1 LRARTELSQDAPTR
15 VLALLESNWVTGPA
29 KNLIGFCRWAHSP
42 EGSAARLRI
51 SIATYSR
58 EPYDEG
64 SNAFVQAARAAGIDT
79 HIIRERRRFDRGV
92 YPRLAEIVADVA
104 PQIVQTHNVKSH
116 FVFKSSGLQKGKI
129 WLAFQHGYQD
139 TDLKLHL
146 YNQLDRWSLRS
157 ADRVISVCEA
167 FTRRLVAY
175 GVRRERIRVLHNS
188 VTPPVP
194 VPAEG
199 AVNALRH
206 VLGIETGDA
215 IILTIGR
222 MSGEKGHA
230 DLLEALHL
238 LPANVPPWRALLIGD
253 GPERERLVSLA
264 TRLGIAD
271 RVVFAGFRS
280 DVQTFYSVA
289 TVLALPSHSEGSSN
303 VILEA
308 MAARVPIAAT
318 AVGGNPEILTDEETA
333 LLSRGRDPEGLARSL
348 TRLLTDSMLV
358 ARLTAAAHSRAMS
371 RFSPE
376 QYRQTLLEIYSGV
389 RRAD

>member
-1 LRARTELSQDAPTR
+1 MEA
-15 VLALLESNWVTGPA
+15 NWVTGPA

-42 EGSAARLRI
+42 EASAAGLRF
-51 SIATYSR
+51 SIVTFGR
-58 EPYDEG
+58 EPYDDSHNG
-64 SNAFVQAARAAGIDT
+64 FVQAARAAGIDT
-79 HIIRERRRFDRGV
+79 HVIREKGRFDSAV
-92 YPRLAEIVADVA
+92 YPQLAEIVADVA

-116 FVFKSSGLQKGKI
+116 FLFKSSGLRKGKI

-139 TDLKLHL
+139 TDLKLQL
-146 YNQLDRWSLRS
+146 YNQLDRWTLRS

-175 GVRRERIRVLHNS
+175 GVRRERITVLHNS
-188 VTPPVP
+188 ATPPMAAP
-194 VPAEG
+194 TGGKA
-199 AVNALRH
+199 ALRKE
-206 VLGIETGDA
+206 LGIETNDA

-222 MSGEKGHA
+222 MSREKGHA

-238 LPANVPPWRALLIGD
+238 LRADVPPWRAVLVGD

-264 TRLGIAD
+264 GRLGIAD

-280 DVQTFYSVA
+280 DVQRFYGVA
-289 TVLALPSHSEGSSN
+289 TVFALPSHSEGSSN
-303 VILEA
+303 VIMEA

-318 AVGGNPEILTDEETA
+318 AVGGNPEIVSDEETA

-348 TRLLTDSMLV
+348 TRLLTDPMLV
-358 ARLTAAAHSRAMS
+358 TRLTAAAHSRAMS

-376 QYRQTLLEIYSGV
+376 RYRQTLLEIYSGV
-389 RRAD
+389 RWAA

>member
-1 LRARTELSQDAPTR
+1 LSLDAPTR
-15 VLALLESNWVTGPA
+15 VLALMEASSVTGPA

-42 EGSAARLRI
+42 EASAAGLRF
-51 SIATYSR
+51 SIATFGR
-58 EPYDEG
+58 EPYDDSDNG
-64 SNAFVQAARAAGIDT
+64 FVQAARAAGIDT
-79 HIIRERRRFDRGV
+79 HVIRERRRFDRAV

-116 FVFKSSGLQKGKI
+116 FLFKSSGLRKGKI

-146 YNQLDRWSLRS
+146 YNQLDRWTLRS

-188 VTPPVP
+188 ATPPVAA
-194 VPAEG
+194 PAG
-199 AVNALRH
+199 GKLALRH
-206 VLGIETGDA
+206 ALGIEASDA

-222 MSGEKGHA
+222 MSREKGHA

-238 LPANVPPWRALLIGD
+238 LRADVPPWRAVLVGD

-264 TRLGIAD
+264 ARLGIAD

-280 DVQTFYSVA
+280 DVQPFYSVA
-289 TVLALPSHSEGSSN
+289 AVLALPSHSEGSSN

-318 AVGGNPEILTDEETA
+318 AVGGNPEIVTDEETA

-348 TRLLTDSMLV
+348 TRLLTDPMLV
-358 ARLTAAAHSRAMS
+358 TRLTAAAHSRAMS

-389 RRAD
+389 R

>member
-1 LRARTELSQDAPTR
+1 MSLDAPTR
-15 VLALLESNWVTGPA
+15 VLALMEASSVTGPA

-42 EGSAARLRI
+42 EASAAGLRF
-51 SIATYSR
+51 SIATFGR
-58 EPYDEG
+58 EPYDDSDNG
-64 SNAFVQAARAAGIDT
+64 FVQAARAAGIDT
-79 HIIRERRRFDRGV
+79 HVIRERRRFDRAV
-92 YPRLAEIVADVA
+92 YPRLAQIVADVA

-116 FVFKSSGLQKGKI
+116 FLFKSSGLRKGKI

-139 TDLKLHL
+139 TDLKLRL
-146 YNQLDRWSLRS
+146 YNQLDRWTLRS

-175 GVRRERIRVLHNS
+175 GVQRERIRVLHNS
-188 VTPPVP
+188 ATPPVAA
-194 VPAEG
+194 PAG
-199 AVNALRH
+199 GKVALRH
-206 VLGIETGDA
+206 ALGIEASDA

-238 LPANVPPWRALLIGD
+238 LRADVPPWRAVLVGD

-264 TRLGIAD
+264 ARLGIAD
-271 RVVFAGFRS
+271 RVVFAGLRS
-280 DVQTFYSVA
+280 DVQPFYSVA

-318 AVGGNPEILTDEETA
+318 AVGGNPEIVTDEETA

-348 TRLLTDSMLV
+348 TRLLTDPMLV
-358 ARLTAAAHSRAMS
+358 TRLTAAAHSRAMS

-376 QYRQTLLEIYSGV
+376 QYRQTLLEIYSDV
-389 RRAD
+389 R

>member
-1 LRARTELSQDAPTR
+1 LSLDAPTR
-15 VLALLESNWVTGPA
+15 ILALMEANWVTGPA
-29 KNLIGFCRWAHSP
+29 KNLIGFCKWAHSP
-42 EGSAARLRI
+42 AASAASLRF
-51 SIATYSR
+51 SIATFGR
-58 EPYDEG
+58 EPYNDSDNG
-64 SNAFVQAARAAGIDT
+64 FVQAARAAGID
-79 HIIRERRRFDRGV
+79 IYVIMERRRFDRAV
-92 YPRLAEIVADVA
+92 YPQLEAIVADVA

-116 FVFKSSGLQKGKI
+116 FLFKSSGLRKGTA

-146 YNQLDRWSLRS
+146 YNQLDRWTLRS
-157 ADRVISVCEA
+157 ADRVVSVCEA
-167 FTRRLVAY
+167 FAPRLVAY

-188 VTPPVP
+188 ATTPVAVP
-194 VPAEG
+194 PGIKV
-199 AVNALRH
+199 ALRDA
-206 VLGIETGDA
+206 LGIGASDA

-230 DLLEALHL
+230 DLLEALRL
-238 LPANVPPWRALLIGD
+238 LPASVPPWRAVLAGD

-264 TRLGIAD
+264 RRLGIAD

-280 DVQTFYSVA
+280 DVQSLYSVA
-289 TVLALPSHSEGSSN
+289 TVFALPSHSEGSSN

-318 AVGGNPEILTDEETA
+318 AVGGNPEIVTDEETA
-333 LLSRGRDPEGLARSL
+333 LLSEGRDPQGLARSL
-348 TRLLTDSMLV
+348 TRLLTDPMLV
-358 ARLTAAAHSRAMS
+358 ARLTAAAHSRCMS

-389 RRAD
+389 RPR

>member
-1 LRARTELSQDAPTR
+1 LSLNAPTR
-15 VLALLESNWVTGPA
+15 VLALMEANSVTGPA

-42 EGSAARLRI
+42 EATAAGLRF
-51 SIATYSR
+51 SIATFGR
-58 EPYDEG
+58 EPYDDSHNG
-64 SNAFVQAARAAGIDT
+64 FVQAARAAGIDT
-79 HIIRERRRFDRGV
+79 HVIRERGRFDRAV
-92 YPRLAEIVADVA
+92 YPQLAEIVADLA

-116 FVFKSSGLQKGKI
+116 FLFKSSGLRKGKI

-146 YNQLDRWSLRS
+146 YNQLDRWTLRS

-188 VTPPVP
+188 ATPPMAAP
-194 VPAEG
+194 TGGNA
-199 AVNALRH
+199 ALRKA
-206 VLGIETGDA
+206 LGIETNDA

-222 MSGEKGHA
+222 MSREKGHA

-238 LPANVPPWRALLIGD
+238 LHADVPPWRTVLVGD

-264 TRLGIAD
+264 ARLGVAD

-280 DVQTFYSVA
+280 DVQRFYGVA
-289 TVLALPSHSEGSSN
+289 KVFALPSHSEGSSN
-303 VILEA
+303 VIMEA

-318 AVGGNPEILTDEETA
+318 AVGGNPEIVTDEETA

-348 TRLLTDSMLV
+348 TRLLTDPMLV
-358 ARLTAAAHSRAMS
+358 TRLTAAAHSRAMS

-376 QYRQTLLEIYSGV
+376 RYRQTLLEIYSGV
-389 RRAD
+389 RRAA

>member
-1 LRARTELSQDAPTR
+1 MSLDAPTR
-15 VLALLESNWVTGPA
+15 VLALMEASSVTGPA

-42 EGSAARLRI
+42 EASAAGLRF
-51 SIATYSR
+51 SIATFGR
-58 EPYDEG
+58 EPYDDSDNG
-64 SNAFVQAARAAGIDT
+64 FAQAARAAGIDT
-79 HIIRERRRFDRGV
+79 HVIRERRRFDRAV

-116 FVFKSSGLQKGKI
+116 FLFKSSGLRKGKI

-146 YNQLDRWSLRS
+146 YNQLDRWTLRS

-188 VTPPVP
+188 ATPPVAA
-194 VPAEG
+194 PAG
-199 AVNALRH
+199 GKLALRH
-206 VLGIETGDA
+206 ALGIEASDA

-222 MSGEKGHA
+222 MSREKGHA

-238 LPANVPPWRALLIGD
+238 LRADVPPWRAVLVGD

-264 TRLGIAD
+264 ARLGIAD

-280 DVQTFYSVA
+280 DVQPFYSVA
-289 TVLALPSHSEGSSN
+289 AVLALPSHSEGSSN

-318 AVGGNPEILTDEETA
+318 AVGGNPEIVTDEETA

-348 TRLLTDSMLV
+348 TRLLTDPMLV
-358 ARLTAAAHSRAMS
+358 TRLTAAAHSRAMS

-389 RRAD
+389 R